1 MRFPLIL
8 RSCVASTVARFTM
21 WLGLIAI
28 LLGVSSC
35 AFTRAQ
41 SPPGN
46 AVVLLHASN
55 AVVHGTMLRYEP
67 ETNKNCLGYWTKAED
82 WADWTFEI
90 PRAGSFEVEVW
101 QGCGKGHGG
110 SDVAVEVGGKR
121 FDFVVEDT
129 GHFQNFT
136 PRRIGRV
143 ELPAGKHVLAVKPQR
158 KQAAAVMDIR
168 RVRLLPVNPLPAPA
182 AGAKALSHGR
192 RVLFLGDS
200 ITHAGEWIEFVEA
213 YLRLQSPAESYD
225 FINLGLPSETISGL
239 SEPGHAG
246 GSFPRPDLHER
257 LDRALAKLKPD
268 VIVACYGMNDGIYY
282 PFGEDRFAAFKSGM
296 LKLRAKAATAGAKVI
311 HVTPPTFDSVPIKA
325 NTLPAGRDEYR
336 QPYVGYNDVLDRYSE
351 WLVSQ
356 RAQGWQVV
364 DIHAPM
370 NRFLIERRAD
380 DSRFRLAGDGVH
392 ANTQGH
398 WLMAREFLRSL
409 GVPDAALV
417 ADSFELATLGAP
429 ISPEVLE
436 LVKRRQ
442 RLLKDAWLSEVG
454 HQRPGMGKGK
464 PVADAERE
472 AAELEARLKSVKPPR
487 YPGKRSVW
495 NGFDRYDFEVGG
507 KPVMVVAPKSDAPGR
522 PWVWHGEFFGH
533 KPAPDIALL
542 GRGFHIVSMG
552 VPDLLGGP
560 QAVAHWNV
568 LYQELTEKH
577 GFAKKA
583 ALVGLSRG
591 GLYCY
596 NWAAANPD
604 KVACIYGDAPV
615 CDFKSWPGAFG
626 KGKRSEADWQR
637 ILQLYGFKNDDEAKA
652 YAKNPVDNLAPLAA
666 AKVPL
671 LHVYGDADEVV
682 PWDENTGVIAERYK
696 KLGGSITLIAK
707 PGVKHHPHG
716 LVDSTPIVT
725 FIWENTASKE
735 AKAWFAR

>member
-1 MRFPLIL
+1 MRSPLKALPRFIPL
-8 RSCVASTVARFTM
+8 ALTACGLLLVLFGVAS
-21 WLGLIAI
+21 
-28 LLGVSSC
+28 C
-35 AFTRAQ
+35 ALRQAG
-41 SPPGN
+41 SPPAN
-46 AVVLLHASN
+46 SPITLHASN
-55 AVVHGTMLRYEP
+55 ATVHAAMMRYEP
-67 ETNKNCLGYWTKAED
+67 QTNKNCLGYWTKAED
-82 WADWTFEI
+82 WANWTFDVA
-90 PRAGSFEVEVW
+90 RAGSFEVEVW
-101 QGCGKGHGG
+101 QGCGKGNGG
-110 SDVAVEVGGKR
+110 SDVAVEVGGRR

-143 ELPAGKHVLAVKPQR
+143 ELPAGKHALAIRPQR

-168 RVRLLPVNPLPAPA
+168 RVVLLPVNPVPSGA
-182 AGAKALSHGR
+182 AGAKALSGGK
-192 RVLFLGDS
+192 RVVFVGDS
-200 ITHAGEWIEFVEA
+200 ITYAGEWVEFVEA
-213 YLRLQSPAESYD
+213 HLRVQDPKATFD
-225 FINLGLPSETISGL
+225 FINLGLPSETVSGL

-268 VIVACYGMNDGIYY
+268 VLVACYGMNDGIYY
-282 PFGEDRFAAFKSGM
+282 PFGEERFAAFKNGM
-296 LKLRAKAATAGAKVI
+296 LKLREKAAAAGAKVI
-311 HVTPPTFDSVPIKA
+311 HMTPPTFDAVPIKA

-364 DIHAPM
+364 DIHGPM
-370 NRFLIERRAD
+370 NGYLHSRRAD

-392 ANTQGH
+392 ASTQGH
-398 WLMAREFLRSL
+398 WLIAREFLRSL
-409 GVPDAALV
+409 GVPNAALF

-429 ISPEVLE
+429 TAPEVLD
-436 LVKRRQ
+436 LVKRKQ
-442 RLLKDAWLSEVG
+442 RVLKDAWLNEVG
-454 HQRPGMGKGK
+454 HKRPGMAKGK

-472 AAELEARLKSVKPPR
+472 AAEFAEQLKSVKPPR
-487 YPGKRSVW
+487 YPGKRSKW

-507 KPVMVVAPKSDAPGR
+507 KPVLVVAPKSDAPGR

-542 GRGFHIVSMG
+542 ERGFHVVYMT
-552 VPDLLGGP
+552 VPDMLGSP
-560 QAVAHWNV
+560 TAVAHWNAFHR
-568 LYQELTEKH
+568 ELTEKH

-604 KVACIYGDAPV
+604 KVACLYGDAPV
-615 CDFKSWPGAFG
+615 CDFRSWPGAFG
-626 KGKRSEADWQR
+626 KGKRSDRDWQLV
-637 ILQLYGFKNDDEAKA
+637 LQQYGFKNDDEAKA
-652 YAKNPVDNLAPLAA
+652 YTKNPVDNLAPLAA

-696 KLGGSITLIAK
+696 KLGGDITLIVK

-716 LVDSTPIVT
+716 LEDSTPIVE
-725 FIWENTASKE
+725 FIWKHAASVE
-735 AKAWFAR
+735 AKAWWRK